1 MGNRRLTTR
10 RSVLK
15 GIAAA
20 SATVS
25 GYSIVGTASV
35 SDNPPGDEPLL
46 LVHGFLDTGETPWWD
61 VLTGYLQDIG
71 YSTDEI
77 YVISLGDIPL
87 TTVDS
92 PTDYADAVEEH
103 LRRISDFHESEVD
116 IIAHSMGGLDS
127 RWAIEKQGADQ
138 YVDDLITLGTPHQG
152 TYAAYLAYI
161 TPGGRNMIPGSDFL
175 TELNDG
181 QLADGVSYTAL
192 WSSCD
197 GLILPDE
204 YAKLPPSMLDST
216 SVARNICAGC
226 HLHVDL
232 VYHREVFEQY
242 YEYLY

>member
-1 MGNRRLTTR
+1 MIENETATTR

-15 GIAAA
+15 GMAATGT
-20 SATVS
+20 TVLGLS
-25 GYSIVGTASV
+25 SVGTAVAGDS
-35 SDNPPGDEPLL
+35 PPGDEPLL

-71 YSTDEI
+71 YSSDEI

-92 PTDYADAVEEH
+92 PMDYADAVEDQ
-103 LRRISDFHESEVD
+103 LKRISDVHESRVD

-127 RWAIEKQGADQ
+127 RWAIEKQGAAQ

-161 TPGGRNMIPGSDFL
+161 TPGGRNMIPGSEFL

-181 QLADGVSYTAL
+181 RLADGVSYTAL

-197 GLILPDE
+197 ELILPDE
-204 YAKLPPSMLDST
+204 YAKLPPLDST
-216 SVARNICAGC
+216 GVARNTDAGC
-226 HLHVDL
+226 HLHIDL

-242 YEYLY
+242 VAFLD